1 MMRCPVTTALSAPPA
16 LLALVHFFIE
26 LCLLRRNPQDLPASG
41 ALFGVVLAAAVL
53 GGLLLSVTAGASLAA
68 GFTQT
73 LLDLLLMLGVL
84 HLALKALNKQT
95 RYLQTATSLV
105 GADVVIGLVA
115 LLPVSLAAPAAGA
128 EPGPDALI
136 AGLLFLALVGWSVL
150 VVGHIL
156 RHAFDLSLAQGV
168 VIAIAF
174 DVFSFVVISAVT
186 QGPA

>member
-1 MMRCPVTTALSAPPA
+1 

-26 LCLLRRNPQDLPASG
+26 LCLLRRNPQDLPASTT
-41 ALFGVVLAAAVL
+41 LFGLVLAVAVV
-53 GGLLLSVTAGASLAA
+53 GGLLLSITAGASLAA
-68 GFTQT
+68 GLAQT

-84 HLALKALNKQT
+84 HLATKALNKQA
-95 RYLQTATSLV
+95 RYMQTATALV

-115 LLPVSLAAPAAGA
+115 LLPVSLAQPVATGT
-128 EPGPDALI
+128 EPGADVLL
-136 AGLLFLALVGWSVL
+136 AGLMFLVLVGWSVL

-174 DVFSFVVISAVT
+174 DVFSFVVISTVT
-186 QGPA
+186 QGAA